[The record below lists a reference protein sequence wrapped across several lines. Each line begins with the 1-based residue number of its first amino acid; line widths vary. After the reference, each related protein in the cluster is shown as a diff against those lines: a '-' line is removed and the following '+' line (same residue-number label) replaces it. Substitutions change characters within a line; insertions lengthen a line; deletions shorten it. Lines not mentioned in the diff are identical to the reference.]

1 MSDRHKVNIE
11 VFGIGDPDDPEV
23 YASFVLAK
31 WENSPEARW
40 CREKDLEVRYHFVMQ
55 EYMYGQAVSI
65 TTWMDGP
72 TYTEWLLKFR

>member
-40 CREKDLEVRYHFVMQ
+40 CREKDLEVRYQFVMQ

-65 TTWMDGP
+65 TAWMDGP